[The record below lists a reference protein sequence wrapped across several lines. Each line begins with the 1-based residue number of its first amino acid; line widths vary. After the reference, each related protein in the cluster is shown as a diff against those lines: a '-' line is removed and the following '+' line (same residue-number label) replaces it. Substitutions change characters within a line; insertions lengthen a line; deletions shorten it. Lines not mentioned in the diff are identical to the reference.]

1 MKTAIQEMIDI
12 VEMDYN
18 NNIQTSMKVFY
29 KMLLK
34 GKEKEQDQIKKAW
47 IHGET
52 RSPSEL
58 KHINN
63 PQGYYDSTF
72 GDNHE
77 AGI

>member
-1 MKTAIQEMIDI
+1 MQEFIEYLEHIEKRDNLPSWIISTAKNHLE
-12 VEMDYN
+12 
-18 NNIQTSMKVFY
+18 S
-29 KMLLK
+29 
-34 GKEKEQDQIKKAW
+34 EKKQILKAW
-47 IHGET
+47 IHGAV
-52 RSPSEL
+52 RSPLEL